1 MYLCLNPLCTICLKG
16 CTMDE
21 NHIYIVLHAFFII
34 VFLMEWYVVGHWF
47 TLVNGMK
54 FDALLLYLA
63 RARLASTIGKNK
75 L

>member
-1 MYLCLNPLCTICLKG
+1 VPVFESAVYDLCQG
-16 CTMDE
+16 MDDGRKS
-21 NHIYIVLHAFFII
+21 HLYSFTCIFYHRFFN
-34 VFLMEWYVVGHWF
+34 VVGHWF
-47 TLVNGMK
+47 TLVTGMK